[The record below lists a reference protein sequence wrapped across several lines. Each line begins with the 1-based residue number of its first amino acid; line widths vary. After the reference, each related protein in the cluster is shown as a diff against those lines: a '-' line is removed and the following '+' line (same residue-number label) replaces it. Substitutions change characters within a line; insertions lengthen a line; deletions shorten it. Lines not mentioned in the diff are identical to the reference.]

1 MANVTAADVK
11 RLREMTGAGMMD
23 CKRALEENDGD
34 FVAAVEFLRV
44 KGQASAAKRGDR
56 NASNGLVAAHVGDG
70 VGTLVE
76 LNCETD
82 FVAKG
87 ERFQAIAQQVLDQ
100 AVGTG
105 ADDVAGLLAGEIE
118 PGKSVEALLIEANAT
133 IGEKIVVSRVAR
145 VEAAH
150 VASYLHRKSPDLPPQ
165 IGVLVGTDG
174 PHDVAREVAMHAAAM
189 KPGYLSRDD
198 IPAELIEQERRIAE
212 ERSREEGKPEAA
224 LAKIVEGRVQAFF
237 KDVVLVEQKFAKD
250 QSRVVAD
257 VVKESGVTVLA
268 YARFEVG
275 S

>member
-23 CKRALEENDGD
+23 CKKALEENDGD
-34 FVAAVEFLRV
+34 FDAAVEFLRV

-56 NASNGLVAAHVGDG
+56 NASNGVVVAQVADG
-70 VGTLVE
+70 AGTMIE

-87 ERFQAIAQQVLDQ
+87 ESFGELAQQVLDQ
-100 AVGTG
+100 AVATG
-105 ADDVAGLLAGEIE
+105 AEDVPSLLASEVG
-118 PGKSVEALLIEANAT
+118 GKTVEVLLTEANAA
-133 IGEKIVVSRVAR
+133 IGEKIVLGRVAQ
-145 VEAAH
+145 VKAAH

-174 PHDVAREVAMHAAAM
+174 PSDVARDVAMHAAAM
-189 KPGYLSRDD
+189 RPTYLSRED
-198 IPAELIEQERRIAE
+198 IPAEVVEQERRIAE
-212 ERSREEGKPEAA
+212 ERSREEGKPEQA
-224 LAKIVEGRVQAFF
+224 LPKIVEGRVEAFF

-250 QSRVVAD
+250 QGRVVRD
-257 VVKESGVTVLA
+257 VIKEAGVTVLA

-275 S
+275 V